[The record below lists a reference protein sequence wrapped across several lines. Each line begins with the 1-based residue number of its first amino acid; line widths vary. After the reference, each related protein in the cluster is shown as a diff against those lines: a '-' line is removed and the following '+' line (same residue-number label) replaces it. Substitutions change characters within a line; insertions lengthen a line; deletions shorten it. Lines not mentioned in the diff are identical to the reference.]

1 LETESDNLL
10 DLIEHQK
17 KVVNIIHEVSSKV
30 NSSLNIEKIFII
42 AFQLLDQY
50 FNFKHIMILL
60 VDNKDPGQLKVEASH
75 GYDGMGIGA
84 VVPIGIG
91 IIGVVAKK
99 KKLLRMSG
107 VLQNVRYIKAATFSD
122 RISIE
127 LPGIKNCGSQLAV
140 PLLIQKDLVGVI
152 SVESPN
158 VGLFD
163 SKDEELLEM
172 IGDQIGIAVNNAHQ
186 FKIIEFTNAQLK
198 DLNETLEQKVI
209 ERTKELAKQKDKI
222 EVQHTLLVEQHTSLG
237 EEQNKTQK
245 MLEKIETLFGQQV
258 SEAIVQELV
267 AIEGEI
273 NSKLYTVTIMFLD
286 IRDFTVFADSKT
298 PKEVASFQNVVFG
311 ELIEIVRK
319 NKGITNQILGDGI
332 MAVFG
337 APVTTTDH
345 AFNAVTAGYA
355 ILDKIKEL
363 ADKGKIP
370 HIRIGIGLNSG
381 KVIAGNIGN
390 ARRKQ
395 YSLTGSAVIIASRI
409 EQLNKIY
416 KSQFLVS
423 KEVYKKI
430 KNKGYPIT
438 KLGDVELKGIENAVG
453 IYQLVK

>member
-1 LETESDNLL
+1 LETEGDNLL

-30 NSSLNIEKIFII
+30 NSSLDLEKIFII
-42 AFQLLDQY
+42 AFQLLHQY

-91 IIGVVAKK
+91 IIGIVAKNK
-99 KKLLRMSG
+99 KMLRMSG
-107 VLQNVRYIKAATFSD
+107 VMQNVRYIKAATSSD
-122 RISIE
+122 RKSIE
-127 LPGIKNCGSQLAV
+127 LPGIENCGSQLAV

-209 ERTKELAKQKDKI
+209 QRTKELAKQKDKI
-222 EVQHTLLVEQHTSLG
+222 EVQHALLVEQHTSLG

-258 SEAIVQELV
+258 SEVIVQELV

-311 ELIEIVRK
+311 ELIDIVRK

-345 AFNAVTAGYA
+345 AINAVTAGYA

-370 HIRIGIGLNSG
+370 RIRIGIGLNSG

-409 EQLNKIY
+409 EQLNKVY

-423 KEVYKKI
+423 EKVYKEI
-430 KNKGYPIT
+430 RNSGYPIT
-438 KLGDVELKGIENAVG
+438 ELGDVELKGIEEAVG
-453 IYQLVK
+453 IYQLA

>member
-1 LETESDNLL
+1 LKTENDNLL
-10 DLIEHQK
+10 DLIERQK

-30 NSSLNIEKIFII
+30 NSSLDLDTIFNST
-42 AFQLLDQY
+42 FSLLDQY

-60 VDNKDPGQLKVEASH
+60 VDNEDPGQLKVAASH

-84 VVPIGIG
+84 GVPIGIG
-91 IIGVVAKK
+91 IIGIVAKK

-140 PLLIQKDLVGVI
+140 PLLIHEDLVGVI

-163 SKDEELLEM
+163 LKDEELLEM

-186 FKIIEFTNAQLK
+186 FEIIETTNAQLK
-198 DLNETLEQKVI
+198 DLNENLENKVI

-222 EVQHTLLVEQHTSLG
+222 SVQHTLLVEQHTSLG

-245 MLEKIETLFGQQV
+245 MLEKIEALFGQQV
-258 SEAIVQELV
+258 SKEIVKELV
-267 AIEGEI
+267 KIEGDI
-273 NSKLYTVTIMFLD
+273 DSKLYDVTIMFLD
-286 IRDFTVFADSKT
+286 IRDFTVFADSRA
-298 PKEVASFQNVVFG
+298 PEEVASFQNEVFG
-311 ELIEIVRK
+311 ELIEIVK
-319 NKGITNQILGDGI
+319 NHKGITNQILGDGI

-337 APVTTTDH
+337 APVATNIH
-345 AFNAVTAGYA
+345 AANAVAAGYA
-355 ILDKIKEL
+355 ILNKVKEL
-363 ADKGKIP
+363 AEVGKIP
-370 HIRIGIGLNSG
+370 KIRIGIGLHSG

-390 ARRKQ
+390 TYRKQ
-395 YSLTGSAVIIASRI
+395 YSLTGTTVIISSRI
-409 EQLNKIY
+409 EQLNKVY

-423 KEVYKKI
+423 EKVYQEV
-430 KNKGYPIT
+430 KNNGFPIT
-438 KLGDVELKGIENAVG
+438 PIGEVKLKGIEQAVS
-453 IYQLVK
+453 IYQLA

>member
-273 NSKLYTVTIMFLD
+273 ISKLYTVTIMFLD

>member
-1 LETESDNLL
+1 METESDNLL

-273 NSKLYTVTIMFLD
+273 ISKLYTVTIMFLD

>member
-1 LETESDNLL
+1 METESDNLL

-258 SEAIVQELV
+258 SEAIVQELM

-453 IYQLVK
+453 IYHLA